1 MSANPLIVI
10 GLDAAD
16 PILVE
21 RWMDRGHLP
30 ALAALRNSG
39 TYTRLENFDYCRAEA
54 ACTSFLT
61 GCAAWQ
67 TGRWGAFRFDEKD
80 YSVEDLQAYEFDEY
94 PPFYAVDRTR
104 RVAVFDLPQTRLVE
118 GQNGIQ
124 VLGWGAHSPR
134 TPRVSIPGGLLADL
148 TARHGEH
155 PTYERDH
162 CTLWDTRAMRALK
175 EGLEIGVARRANICR
190 ELLQDQDWDLFITYF
205 GETHS
210 AGHFFWHLSQE
221 DHPLP
226 RAAGQN
232 GDWLL
237 EIFQAV
243 DRAVGDIVAASPQN
257 ARFMLVSDH
266 GMEANSTDLPS
277 LVFLPEL
284 LYRWSFPGRFGLDT
298 GRTEVP
304 PPPPV
309 VPRAGRSWTDEVWAR
324 KHDRNPITRALRR
337 RLPVEFF
344 HYAIERRLGL
354 HGVPLCPED
363 CALGYEPPMW
373 YHPAWPRMRAF
384 ALPSFSE
391 GYIRLNV
398 RGRERDG
405 IVDPA
410 DYERVCDEIEALL
423 RQVRNARTGTP
434 MVQKIMRSRMLKEI
448 SDTKLP
454 DPDLLVLWTAEPAD
468 VVDTPL
474 GRIGPMPFQRTG
486 SHVERG
492 FLLASGPGI
501 PVGYVPRRMPHALDL
516 PPTILALMGISAP
529 AYMDGKP
536 LFGQGHETADAGDAE
551 SPLRSPMSAGSRL
564 TSVGTA
570 THRASTR

>member
-1 MSANPLIVI
+1 MSVNPLIVI

-16 PILVE
+16 PLLVE
-21 RWMDRGHLP
+21 RWINEGHLP
-30 ALAALRNSG
+30 VLAALRGAG
-39 TYTRLENFDYCRAEA
+39 TYTRLENFEYCRAEA

-61 GCAAWQ
+61 GCPAWR
-67 TGRWGAFRFDEKD
+67 TGRWGTFEFDESD
-80 YSVEDLQAYEFDEY
+80 YSVEDLQAYDFDEY
-94 PPFYAVDRTR
+94 PPFYGVDRTR
-104 RVAVFDLPQTRLVE
+104 RVALFDLPQTRLVE
-118 GQNGIQ
+118 GLNGVQ

-134 TPRVSIPGGLLADL
+134 TPRVSIPGGLLEDV

-162 CTLWDTRAMRALK
+162 CALWDARAMGALK
-175 EGLEIGVARRANICR
+175 EGLQTGVARRARICR
-190 ELLQDQDWDLFITYF
+190 ELLQDQTWDLFITYF

-221 DHPLP
+221 DHPMP

-237 EIFQAV
+237 EVFQAV
-243 DRAVGDIVAASPQN
+243 DRAVGEIVAASPRD
-257 ARFMLVSDH
+257 ARIVLFSDH

-284 LYRWSFPGRFGLDT
+284 LYRWSFPGQLGLEAGPTD
-298 GRTEVP
+298 VP

-309 VPRAGRSWTDEVWAR
+309 VPRPGRSWTDEVWAR

-344 HYAIERRLGL
+344 HYTIERRLGL
-354 HGVPLCPED
+354 DGIPLCPED
-363 CALGYEPPMW
+363 CRLGHEPPMW
-373 YHPAWPRMRAF
+373 YHPAWPRMKAF

-391 GYIRLNV
+391 GYVRLNV

-410 DYERVCDEIEALL
+410 DYERVCDEVETLL

-434 MVQKIMRSRMLKEI
+434 MVQKILRSRTLADT
-448 SDTKLP
+448 SDIRLP

-474 GRIGPMPFQRTG
+474 GRIGPLPFQRTG

-492 FLLASGPGI
+492 FLLAKGPGM
-501 PVGYVPRRMPHALDL
+501 PAAYEPGRTPHALDL
-516 PPTILALMGISAP
+516 APTILALMGVPKP
-529 AYMDGKP
+529 AYMEGRP
-536 LFGQGHETADAGDAE
+536 LFGERQDMSDADEPE
-551 SPLRSPMSAGSRL
+551 SPLSAPMSGGVR
-564 TSVGTA
+564 
-570 THRASTR
+570 